1 MNATAR
7 HPFSIVCACGDLRR
21 ATRAV
26 TQLYDLV
33 LAPVGIKV
41 TQFIALKTIYEA
53 GEIAQ
58 CDYAR
63 EYEISIETLSRRLGS
78 LRRKG
83 LIEMHRGE
91 RHGERVYRLTET
103 GRELLLRAMPY
114 WERAQYRLRAK
125 LGEDHWK
132 ALFQICESA
141 SRAAKEAE
149 QLRARNDLHYLASEL
164 RSDSKTEL
172 PRPG

>member
-1 MNATAR
+1 
-7 HPFSIVCACGDLRR
+7 
-21 ATRAV
+21 V

-33 LAPVGIKV
+33 LAPVGIKA
-41 TQFIALKTIYEA
+41 TQFMTLKAIHEA

-63 EYEISIETLSRRLGS
+63 EYGISIETLSRRLGS

-83 LIEMHRGE
+83 LIKMRRGE
-91 RHGERVYRLTET
+91 RHGERLYKVTDS
-103 GRELLLRAMPY
+103 GRELLFRAMPY

-125 LGEDHWK
+125 LGEEHWQ

-141 SRAAKEAE
+141 AKAAKEAE
-149 QLRARNDLHYLASEL
+149 QFRARNDLHFPVPDLS
-164 RSDSKTEL
+164 SDLKTEL
-172 PRPG
+172 PSR